1 MPTTITIALADIV
14 YPPTSPN
21 ISISPGPVLLT
32 QKNTLTPISRAA
44 IRFIARWA
52 PDLSA
57 TEIAQ
62 AFSSNAS
69 AIHKAINCKYD
80 RSRDDPQEDE
90 LLIPGD
96 FRERLIFF
104 LRVYHS
110 SMDDEK
116 PRPRSASR
124 MLTRSRS
131 RRPSRSAR
139 RIIESEDEV
148 SELEEGE
155 DEEEEWEAEPT
166 AESSRQSEKSKGT
179 PSPHGSTKQ
188 KRACTV
194 APETPP
200 CLKRKAN
207 GSPPKTPAAKRKRSV
222 TVAPAPASV
231 PDSDE
236 GPEDFK
242 KLQAFFAEA
251 GDYQPTQYLS
261 DLANAGLGPE
271 ELSTLK
277 GRKVSSVSRRL
288 GRMLPS
294 ELSSPIKL
302 NVLAHTIH
310 NAKDAAW
317 EKLLVDEE
325 DE

>member
-1 MPTTITIALADIV
+1 MPTTIMIALADIV
-14 YPPTSPN
+14 RPPTSSNVPN
-21 ISISPGPVLLT
+21 SPGPALLT
-32 QKNTLTPISRAA
+32 QKNTLTPIARAA

-52 PDLSA
+52 PNLSA

-62 AFSSNAS
+62 AFDSNAS
-69 AIHKAINCKYD
+69 AIHKAVNCKYD
-80 RSRDDPQEDE
+80 RNRDDPQEDE
-90 LLIPGD
+90 MLIPGD
-96 FRERLIFF
+96 LRERLIFF

-116 PRPRSASR
+116 SQPRSASGV
-124 MLTRSRS
+124 LTRSRS
-131 RRPSRSAR
+131 RRRSRSAR
-139 RIIESEDEV
+139 RIIESDEEV
-148 SELEEGE
+148 SSLEEE
-155 DEEEEWEAEPT
+155 DDDEAEWEAEPAAPLT
-166 AESSRQSEKSKGT
+166 SRTVRQ
-179 PSPHGSTKQ
+179 PSPTGSTKQ
-188 KRACTV
+188 KRAHTV
-194 APETPP
+194 VSETPP

-207 GSPPKTPAAKRKRSV
+207 TNPPKTSAAKRTRSV
-222 TVAPAPASV
+222 TVAPAPV
-231 PDSDE
+231 PIPNTDE
-236 GPEDFK
+236 GPENLK
-242 KLQAFFAEA
+242 KLKAFFSEA

-261 DLANAGLGPE
+261 DLAKAGLGPE

-288 GRMLPS
+288 GRMLPT

-317 EKLLVDEE
+317 EKLHVNEE